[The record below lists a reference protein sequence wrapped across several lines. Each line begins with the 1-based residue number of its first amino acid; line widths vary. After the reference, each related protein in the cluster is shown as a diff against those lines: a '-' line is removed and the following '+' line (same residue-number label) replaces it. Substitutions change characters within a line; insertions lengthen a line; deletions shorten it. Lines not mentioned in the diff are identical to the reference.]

1 MRDIRHAILFSA
13 VFAAVFGISLPC
25 QAQSPAV
32 VVDATKSPM
41 LEEIVVTAE
50 KRQANV
56 QSTPIAITALSSEEL
71 QTRHVVEI
79 TDLGAVAPGVQ
90 LVPVAQT
97 VLINIRGVGSNFF
110 DPRGQS
116 AVSSTIDGL
125 SYARPAQTGATYFDL
140 DRIEVLSGPQGTL
153 YGTNAAGGAVN
164 LITNQPS
171 TSGFDAAGELGVG
184 NYSLKEWGAMINLP
198 VSDTLAFRLAGKGLY
213 HSGYIA
219 DYYGDADS
227 NAVRASAKWTPT
239 DDFSAYLSYNYA
251 KNDGHGATP
260 VSYPCNTPAF
270 SNITTPACFPPGP
283 LLTSPYPLGGTASND
298 LETVQLNLTGNLGF
312 ATLTSITGYLSQHV
326 HAVNVPN
333 GTFFL
338 TNADQGSHDISEEL
352 RFNSKETAD
361 HAGGLAWVAGGYFS
375 TGNGHN
381 TFISDVGP
389 PTEQT
394 ALPER
399 TEAGFAQLT
408 YGITN
413 RVRATAGI
421 RYTHDEKGVSDIY
434 GSDLEVSD
442 GHVNYRAVIEGDVAA
457 HSLAY
462 MSVSTAYVA
471 GGANAGST
479 TNPVIP
485 PGTPGIVPPIFQP
498 ETITAYE
505 IGSKNTFLDGSLRVN
520 GALYYYQIKELQGY
534 YPGIPNN
541 GALALQIQNIG
552 NEDTYGAEIS
562 VAYAPTAADLI
573 TFAGSLATATF
584 GEINYGS
591 FGFGPMGP
599 FPVPVSQPPG
609 FPVNNVPLWD
619 VRFGYSHTWDV
630 TALSGAISAG
640 FDVHVSGSYWV
651 VPGSTYIYDEQKAFS
666 MTDAHLNYDR
676 KQGLYMSLWGKNL
689 ENKAVTTYG
698 EGPGFNLW
706 YPLPPRTYGFTIG
719 YKYGGGH

>member
-1 MRDIRHAILFSA
+1 MMPTATPCALPQSGRQQT
-13 VFAAVFGISLPC
+13 ISPLIFLI
-25 QAQSPAV
+25 
-32 VVDATKSPM
+32 TTRRM
-41 LEEIVVTAE
+41 MVTAL
-50 KRQANV
+50 RRYRIRAIPRL
-56 QSTPIAITALSSEEL
+56 SPIL
-71 QTRHVVEI
+71 R
-79 TDLGAVAPGVQ
+79 
-90 LVPVAQT
+90 
-97 VLINIRGVGSNFF
+97 R
-110 DPRGQS
+110 R
-116 AVSSTIDGL
+116 
-125 SYARPAQTGATYFDL
+125 
-140 DRIEVLSGPQGTL
+140 
-153 YGTNAAGGAVN
+153 
-164 LITNQPS
+164 
-171 TSGFDAAGELGVG
+171 
-184 NYSLKEWGAMINLP
+184 P
-198 VSDTLAFRLAGKGLY
+198 VSRLA
-213 HSGYIA
+213 H
-219 DYYGDADS
+219 
-227 NAVRASAKWTPT
+227 
-239 DDFSAYLSYNYA
+239 
-251 KNDGHGATP
+251 
-260 VSYPCNTPAF
+260 C
-270 SNITTPACFPPGP
+270 
-283 LLTSPYPLGGTASND
+283 SPRHIRSVEQQSND

-326 HAVNVPN
+326 YAVNVPN

-375 TGNGHN
+375 TGNGDN

-389 PTEQT
+389 PTVQT

-413 RVRATAGI
+413 RIRATAGI

-442 GHVNYRAVIEGDVAA
+442 DHVNYRAVIEGDVAA

-462 MSVSTAYVA
+462 LSVSTAYVA

-573 TFAGSLATATF
+573 TFAGTLATATF

-591 FGFGPMGP
+591 FGIGPMGP
-599 FPVPVSQPPG
+599 FPVAVSQPPG

-619 VRFGYSHTWDV
+619 VRLGYSHTWDV
-630 TALSGAISAG
+630 AALVRRDFGGSRCSRQRQLLGCAWLH
-640 FDVHVSGSYWV
+640 VHLRRAEG
-651 VPGSTYIYDEQKAFS
+651 I
-666 MTDAHLNYDR
+666 LND
-676 KQGLYMSLWGKNL
+676 
-689 ENKAVTTYG
+689 
-698 EGPGFNLW
+698 
-706 YPLPPRTYGFTIG
+706 
-719 YKYGGGH
+719 